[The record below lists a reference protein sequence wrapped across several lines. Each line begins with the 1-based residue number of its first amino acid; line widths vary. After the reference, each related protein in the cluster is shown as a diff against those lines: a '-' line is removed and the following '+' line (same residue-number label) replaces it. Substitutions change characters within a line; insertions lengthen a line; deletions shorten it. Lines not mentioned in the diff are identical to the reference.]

1 MSIVAQGSGTANLAV
16 WVALVTAIGSLGV
29 AVLNNYTGRRREQ
42 ALESLRQKLSGEQA
56 QLNATLDYKYEALKR
71 LYTELQ
77 PLLFQLT
84 ETCESSYNR
93 IAGLAETARE
103 SAPWHQDR
111 DYAMQT
117 ALRLMEPLAIVRL
130 CRERLTVLDL
140 SLDRDL
146 AAQYEVMKQLY
157 HAWTSSRE
165 LAAAAPRLTYKPVAD
180 DGTGAPAPQVPE
192 QAEVWGRQQRHKQ
205 PPRPPMAAVEDR
217 GQGKQRDPFAAQQ
230 HQRQP
235 GHHASAARAAWSC
248 AWSVDSRRATPAQA
262 DQAVQRPGGEQ
273 HQRPARLDHPD
284 GPGAV
289 GGVAA

>member
-56 QLNATLDYKYEALKR
+56 QLNATFDYKYEALKR

-117 ALRLMEPLAIVRL
+117 ALP
-130 CRERLTVLDL
+130 
-140 SLDRDL
+140 
-146 AAQYEVMKQLY
+146 
-157 HAWTSSRE
+157 SS
-165 LAAAAPRLTYKPVAD
+165 PRSSAGSTP
-180 DGTGAPAPQVPE
+180 
-192 QAEVWGRQQRHKQ
+192 GR
-205 PPRPPMAAVEDR
+205 
-217 GQGKQRDPFAAQQ
+217 
-230 HQRQP
+230 
-235 GHHASAARAAWSC
+235 
-248 AWSVDSRRATPAQA
+248 SRCC
-262 DQAVQRPGGEQ
+262 GGSS
-273 HQRPARLDHPD
+273 
-284 GPGAV
+284 
-289 GGVAA
+289 